1 VGGAKVLSAR
11 GGGGWLAVAAATCA
25 TVALFGALQVPSA
38 ALVAGLAVG
47 IGFALT
53 GASPGVLP
61 KWGMTAA
68 QATLGVVI
76 GALVQSSTVSALS
89 AVWLPVLAV
98 SVATLALSV
107 LGGLLL
113 GLHREVDPLTGSLA
127 LTAGGASGLTA
138 ISRDLGADERLVAVV
153 QYLRVVVVIAL
164 MPVVTA
170 LVFRPSPAIG
180 GPGPSDAA
188 APWYVDLAFLG
199 ACCAAGLPVGRLLRL
214 PAGALLGPLLVAA
227 TLTLTGVSMHA
238 AVPGML
244 AVAAYA
250 VIGLQAGLRFT
261 RDSVRTIAGVLP
273 LAAGLIAVVLV
284 ACAGL
289 GVLLARLADVSPLV
303 GYLATT
309 PGGLYAVL
317 ATAQDSDADVTF
329 ILAVQLVRVLLMLLL
344 APVLARTLPRL
355 LRRRPVAA
363 RRDGPLPAVR
373 DTD

>member
-1 VGGAKVLSAR
+1 MGGAKVLSAR

-214 PAGALLGPLLVAA
+214 PAEALLGPLLVAA

-261 RDSVRTIAGVLP
+261 SDSVRMVARVLP

-289 GVLLARLADVSPLV
+289 GVLLARLADVSPAGRVPRHHARWALRRARHRS
-303 GYLATT
+303 GQRRGRHLHPRGTAGAGTAHAAAGSGAGPDPAAAAQAS
-309 PGGLYAVL
+309 PGGGQAGW
-317 ATAQDSDADVTF
+317 
-329 ILAVQLVRVLLMLLL
+329 
-344 APVLARTLPRL
+344 P
-355 LRRRPVAA
+355 AA
-363 RRDGPLPAVR
+363 SSA
-373 DTD
+373 

>member
-1 VGGAKVLSAR
+1 
-11 GGGGWLAVAAATCA
+11 
-25 TVALFGALQVPSA
+25 
-38 ALVAGLAVG
+38 
-47 IGFALT
+47 
-53 GASPGVLP
+53 
-61 KWGMTAA
+61 
-68 QATLGVVI
+68 
-76 GALVQSSTVSALS
+76 
-89 AVWLPVLAV
+89 
-98 SVATLALSV
+98 
-107 LGGLLL
+107 
-113 GLHREVDPLTGSLA
+113 
-127 LTAGGASGLTA
+127 
-138 ISRDLGADERLVAVV
+138 
-153 QYLRVVVVIAL
+153 
-164 MPVVTA
+164 
-170 LVFRPSPAIG
+170 
-180 GPGPSDAA
+180 
-188 APWYVDLAFLG
+188 
-199 ACCAAGLPVGRLLRL
+199 
-214 PAGALLGPLLVAA
+214 
-227 TLTLTGVSMHA
+227 MHA